1 MASENE
7 DLSPDPAGVAAMV
20 RAAVQRSR
28 EFARSTG
35 LLLDKV
41 TFCAGIDRVDFN
53 DGSKQAAE
61 QGGTLRP
68 PAPTSTQ
75 S

>member
-7 DLSPDPAGVAAMV
+7 DLSTDPAGVAVMV

-53 DGSKQAAE
+53 DGSKQASE
-61 QGGTLRP
+61 QGDAP
-68 PAPTSTQ
+68 SPSPPTSTQ